1 MNSSEMQAFDFSS
14 QPPANFSLVL
24 VNYKTADIT
33 RMCLELLREHVQA
46 QRIPVWV
53 VDNDS
58 ADASLDYLRS
68 LDWINLIER
77 PSPGKEAGHIA
88 HGKALDLAL
97 AKVETDYLFLLHTD
111 TFVYDKEV
119 FSMMM
124 RECAKS
130 PDMAAVG
137 CVEQLNRGLLRDT
150 WRLTSR
156 FCKHHIRRAK
166 LHLGMRSKQPRP
178 YKETHLKSFCT
189 LWNARLMK
197 SLGLHFCMDDQVPGY
212 ALQDRMS
219 GLGYGIKF
227 LSPRKIFSYLDH
239 IQAGTVAAAGIYGDN
254 HRRTKMYQA
263 TLKRLQVQQG
273 KTDMHASA

>member
-1 MNSSEMQAFDFSS
+1 MKALDL
-14 QPPANFSLVL
+14 PAKQQSNFSLVL
-24 VNYKTADIT
+24 VNYKTPDIT
-33 RMCLELLREHVQA
+33 RMCLELLHKHVKE

-77 PSPGKEAGHIA
+77 PSPGKEPGHIA

-97 AKVETDYLFLLHTD
+97 EKVDTDYLFLLHTD
-111 TFVYDKEV
+111 TFVYDNEV
-119 FSMMM
+119 FAMMM
-124 RECAKS
+124 RECTKS
-130 PDMAAVG
+130 ADMAAVG
-137 CVEQLNRGLLRDT
+137 CVEQINRGVVRDT

-156 FCKHHIRRAK
+156 LCKHYIRRAK
-166 LHLGMRSKQPRP
+166 ISLGWKSKEPKP

-197 SLGLHFCMDDQVPGY
+197 SQGLHFCMDDRVPGY
-212 ALQDRMS
+212 TLQDRMVN
-219 GLGYGIKF
+219 LGYGIKC
-227 LSPRKIFSYLDH
+227 LSPRKIFRYLDH
-239 IQAGTVAAAGIYGDN
+239 IQAGTVAAAGTYGEN

-263 TLKRLQVQQG
+263 TLKRFQGQQA
-273 KTDMHASA
+273 KPLV

>member
-1 MNSSEMQAFDFSS
+1 MKAFDLPTQPSS
-14 QPPANFSLVL
+14 NFSLVL
-24 VNYKTADIT
+24 VNYKTPDIT
-33 RMCLELLREHVQA
+33 RMCLELLREHVQE

-58 ADASLDYLRS
+58 ADASLDYLRT

-97 AKVETDYLFLLHTD
+97 EKVDTDYLFLLHTD

-119 FSMMM
+119 FAMMM
-124 RECAKS
+124 RECTKT

-137 CVEQLNRGLLRDT
+137 CVEQLNRGIVRDT

-156 FCKHHIRRAK
+156 FCKHYVRKAK
-166 LHLGMRSKQPRP
+166 VRLGLRSKMPRP

-197 SLGLHFCMDDQVPGY
+197 SQGLHFCMDEQVPGY
-212 ALQDRMS
+212 ALQDQMS
-219 GLGYGIKF
+219 SLGYGIKF

-239 IQAGTVAAAGIYGDN
+239 IQSGTVAAAGTYGVN

-263 TLKRLQVQQG
+263 TLKRFQG
-273 KTDMHASA
+273 AARHN

>member
-1 MNSSEMQAFDFSS
+1 MSAFNLPT
-14 QPPANFSLVL
+14 QPQPNFSLVL

-33 RMCLELLREHVQA
+33 RMCLELLHQHVKE

-58 ADASLDYLRS
+58 ADESLDYLRS

-97 AKVETDYLFLLHTD
+97 EQVETDYLFLLHTD

-119 FSMMM
+119 FEMML
-124 RECAKS
+124 RECTKS
-130 PDMAAVG
+130 ADIAAVG
-137 CVEQLNRGLLRDT
+137 CVEQINRGIVRDT

-156 FCKHHIRRAK
+156 FCKHYVRQAK
-166 LHLGMRSKQPRP
+166 VSLGMKSKPPRP

-189 LWNARLMK
+189 LWNVRLMK
-197 SLGLHFCMDDQVPGY
+197 SQGLHFCMDDRVPGY
-212 ALQDRMS
+212 TLQDRMVS
-219 GLGYGIKF
+219 LGYGIKL
-227 LSPRKIFSYLDH
+227 LSPRKIFRYLDH
-239 IQAGTVAAAGIYGDN
+239 IQAGTVAAAGTYGKN

-263 TLKRLQVQQG
+263 TIERFLGQRGKRGIQTSV
-273 KTDMHASA
+273 

>member
-1 MNSSEMQAFDFSS
+1 MSPSDMKAFDLPT
-14 QPPANFSLVL
+14 QPASNFSLVL
-24 VNYKTADIT
+24 VNYKTPDIT
-33 RMCLELLREHVQA
+33 KMCLELLREHVQE

-58 ADASLDYLRS
+58 ADASLDYLRT

-97 AKVETDYLFLLHTD
+97 EKVDTDYLFLLHTD

-119 FSMMM
+119 FAMMM
-124 RECAKS
+124 RECTKT

-137 CVEQLNRGLLRDT
+137 CVEQLNRGIVRDT

-156 FCKHHIRRAK
+156 FCKHYVRKAK
-166 LHLGMRSKQPRP
+166 VRLGMRSKMPRP

-197 SLGLHFCMDDQVPGY
+197 SQGLHFCMDDLVPGY
-212 ALQDRMS
+212 TLQDRMS
-219 GLGYGIKF
+219 SLGYGIKF

-239 IQAGTVAAAGIYGDN
+239 IQAGTVAAAGTYGKN

-263 TLKRLQVQQG
+263 TLKRFQEQQ
-273 KTDMHASA
+273 A

>member
-1 MNSSEMQAFDFSS
+1 MSPSDMKAFDLPA
-14 QPPANFSLVL
+14 QPASNFSLVL
-24 VNYKTADIT
+24 VNYKTPDIT
-33 RMCLELLREHVQA
+33 RMCLELLREHVQE

-77 PSPGKEAGHIA
+77 PSPGKEIGHIA

-97 AKVETDYLFLLHTD
+97 EKVDTDYLFLLHTD

-119 FSMMM
+119 FAMMM
-124 RECAKS
+124 RECTKK

-137 CVEQLNRGLLRDT
+137 CVEQLNRGVVRDT

-156 FCKHHIRRAK
+156 FCKHYARKAK
-166 LHLGMRSKQPRP
+166 VRLGLRSKMPRP

-189 LWNARLMK
+189 LWNVRLMK
-197 SLGLHFCMDDQVPGY
+197 SLGLHFCMDEQVPGY
-212 ALQDRMS
+212 ALQDQMS
-219 GLGYGIKF
+219 SLGYGIKF

-239 IQAGTVAAAGIYGDN
+239 IQSGTVAAAGTYGVN

-263 TLKRLQVQQG
+263 TLKRFQG
-273 KTDMHASA
+273 AARHN

>member
-1 MNSSEMQAFDFSS
+1 MSAFNLPT
-14 QPPANFSLVL
+14 QPQPNFSLVL

-33 RMCLELLREHVQA
+33 RMCLELLHQHVQK

-58 ADASLDYLRS
+58 ADESLDYLRS

-97 AKVETDYLFLLHTD
+97 EQVETDYLFLLHTD

-119 FSMMM
+119 FEMML
-124 RECAKS
+124 RECTKS
-130 PDMAAVG
+130 ADIAAVG
-137 CVEQLNRGLLRDT
+137 CVEQINRGIVRDT

-156 FCKHHIRRAK
+156 FCKHYVRQAK
-166 LHLGMRSKQPRP
+166 VSLGMKSKPPRP

-189 LWNARLMK
+189 LWNVRLMK
-197 SLGLHFCMDDQVPGY
+197 SQGLHFCMDDRVPGY
-212 ALQDRMS
+212 TLQDRMVS
-219 GLGYGIKF
+219 LGYGIKL
-227 LSPRKIFSYLDH
+227 LSPRKIFRYLDH
-239 IQAGTVAAAGIYGDN
+239 IQAGTVAAAGTYGKN

-263 TLKRLQVQQG
+263 TIERFQGQRGKRGIQTSV
-273 KTDMHASA
+273 

>member
-1 MNSSEMQAFDFSS
+1 MRAFDLPARP
-14 QPPANFSLVL
+14 QANFSLVL
-24 VNYKTADIT
+24 VNYKTPDIT
-33 RMCLELLREHVQA
+33 RMCLELLHPHVMEL
-46 QRIPVWV
+46 RIPVWV

-77 PSPGKEAGHIA
+77 PSPGKEPGHIA

-97 AKVETDYLFLLHTD
+97 DKVDTDYLFLLHTD

-119 FSMMM
+119 FAMMM
-124 RECAKS
+124 RECTKT

-137 CVEQLNRGLLRDT
+137 CVEQLNRGIVRDT

-156 FCKHHIRRAK
+156 FCKHYVRKAK
-166 LHLGMRSKQPRP
+166 VRMGLRSKQPRP

-189 LWNARLMK
+189 LWNVRLMK
-197 SLGLHFCMDDQVPGY
+197 SQGLHFCMDDRVPGY
-212 ALQDRMS
+212 TLQDRMVD
-219 GLGYGIKF
+219 LGYGIKF

-239 IQAGTVAAAGIYGDN
+239 IQAGTVAAAGTYGKN

-263 TLKRLQVQQG
+263 TLKRLQR
-273 KTDMHASA
+273 A

>member
-1 MNSSEMQAFDFSS
+1 MKAFDLPTP
-14 QPPANFSLVL
+14 QPANFSLVL
-24 VNYKTADIT
+24 VNYKTPDLT
-33 RMCLELLREHVQA
+33 RMCLELLREHVTQN
-46 QRIPVWV
+46 QIPVWV

-97 AKVETDYLFLLHTD
+97 GKVTTDYLFLLHTD
-111 TFVYDKEV
+111 TLVYDKEV
-119 FSMMM
+119 FAMMM
-124 RECAKS
+124 REGKKT

-137 CVEQLNRGLLRDT
+137 CVEQINRGAVRDT

-156 FCKHHIRRAK
+156 LCKHYIRRAK
-166 LHLGMRSKQPRP
+166 TRLGLKSKEPKP
-178 YKETHLKSFCT
+178 YRETHLKSFCT

-197 SLGLHFCMDDQVPGY
+197 SQGLHFCMDDRVPGY
-212 ALQDRMS
+212 TLQDRMTA
-219 GLGYGIKF
+219 LGYGIKF
-227 LSPRKIFSYLDH
+227 LSPRKIFHYLDH
-239 IQAGTVAAAGIYGDN
+239 IQSGTVAAAGTYGKD

-263 TLKRLQVQQG
+263 TLKRFQA
-273 KTDMHASA
+273 AS

>member
-1 MNSSEMQAFDFSS
+1 MNPSDIQAFDLTS

-24 VNYKTADIT
+24 VNYKTPDIT

-46 QRIPVWV
+46 QRIAVWV

-77 PSPGKEAGHIA
+77 ASPGKEAGHIA

-119 FSMMM
+119 FAMMM

-130 PDMAAVG
+130 PNMAAVG
-137 CVEQLNRGLLRDT
+137 CVEQLNRGWLRDT

-156 FCKHHIRRAK
+156 FCKHHVRRVK
-166 LHLGMRSKQPRP
+166 LHLGMRSKQPRS

-197 SLGLHFCMDDQVPGY
+197 SLGLHFCMDEQVPGY
-212 ALQDRMS
+212 ALQDRMN

-239 IQAGTVAAAGIYGDN
+239 IQAGTVAAAGIYGEN

-263 TLKRLQVQQG
+263 TLKRFQGQQG
-273 KTDMHASA
+273 KPDMRASA

>member
-1 MNSSEMQAFDFSS
+1 MKAFDLPAE
-14 QPPANFSLVL
+14 QQANFSLVL
-24 VNYKTADIT
+24 VNYKTPDMT
-33 RMCLELLREHVQA
+33 RMCLELLHQHVKE

-77 PSPGKEAGHIA
+77 PSPGKEPGHIA

-97 AKVETDYLFLLHTD
+97 EKVETDYLFLLHTD
-111 TFVYDKEV
+111 TFIYDKEV
-119 FSMMM
+119 FSMML
-124 RECAKS
+124 RECTKS
-130 PDMAAVG
+130 ADMAAVG
-137 CVEQLNRGLLRDT
+137 CVEQINRGVVRDT

-156 FCKHHIRRAK
+156 FCKHYVRHAK
-166 LHLGMRSKQPRP
+166 VRLGLKSKQPRP

-197 SLGLHFCMDDQVPGY
+197 SLDLHFCMDDRVPGY
-212 ALQDRMS
+212 TLQDRMTS
-219 GLGYGIKF
+219 LGYGIKF
-227 LSPRKIFSYLDH
+227 LSPRKIFRYLDH
-239 IQAGTVAAAGIYGDN
+239 IQAGTVAAAGTYGEN

-263 TLKRLQVQQG
+263 TIKRFQVQSNRPG
-273 KTDMHASA
+273 MGASV

>member
-1 MNSSEMQAFDFSS
+1 MQAFDLPS
-14 QPPANFSLVL
+14 QPPANYSLVL
-24 VNYKTADIT
+24 VNYKTPDIT

-46 QRIPVWV
+46 QRIAVWV

-97 AKVETDYLFLLHTD
+97 EKVETDYLFLLHTD
-111 TFVYDKEV
+111 TFVYDKEI
-119 FSMMM
+119 FAMMM

-137 CVEQLNRGLLRDT
+137 CVEQLNRGWLRDT

-156 FCKHHIRRAK
+156 FCKHHVRRVK
-166 LHLGMRSKQPRP
+166 LHLGIRSKQPRP

-197 SLGLHFCMDDQVPGY
+197 SLGLHFCMDEQVPGY
-212 ALQDRMS
+212 AVQDRMS

-239 IQAGTVAAAGIYGDN
+239 IQAGTVAAAGIYGEN

-263 TLKRLQVQQG
+263 TLKRFQGQQG
-273 KTDMHASA
+273 KTDIRASA